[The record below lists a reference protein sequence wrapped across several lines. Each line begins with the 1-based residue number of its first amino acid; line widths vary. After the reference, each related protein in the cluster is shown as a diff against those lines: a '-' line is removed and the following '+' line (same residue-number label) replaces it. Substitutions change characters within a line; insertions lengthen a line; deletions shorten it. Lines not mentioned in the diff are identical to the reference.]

1 MRSARAKTNFFLR
14 ERHRAPAFFFR
25 SRAIFFVGKKFGAS
39 VFSPAHFLF
48 MRSDLKPKL
57 LTVFQEGYGKKDF
70 KSDLVAG
77 LIVGVIALPL
87 AIAFAVASGVEPEK
101 GLYTAIVA
109 GFAIAVF
116 GGSRTQVCGPT
127 GAFIPIIYAI
137 VAQYGLSGLAFA
149 TVMAGF
155 ILVAMGL
162 SKMGALLK
170 FISYPVIVGFTAG
183 IAVTIFSTQIPDLF
197 GLTIPEKIPGDF
209 IGKWSLYLRYF
220 GTAEWRTCLVSV
232 VAGIA
237 VFTWP
242 RLTSKIPGALFVLI
256 AATLAVRLLGWGA
269 GTDGAAGG
277 VVTIGSKFFADKPFP
292 SGIPT
297 PDFSIFSGLTFEK
310 MRELIAPAF
319 LIALLGSIESLL
331 SAVVAD
337 GMTGRRHRPNAE
349 LVAQGIGNILSP
361 IFGGI
366 PATGAI
372 ARTAANVKN
381 GGRTPISALIHA
393 LVLLAI
399 LLCLGRFIVY
409 VPMCALGAVLVLV
422 AYTMSGWRT
431 FYGLLRT
438 SPKSDIIVLLL
449 TFLLTVF
456 VDLSVAIEVGVVLSA
471 FLFLKRE
478 SETAEFHVF
487 SRKQLGENEFDPH
500 GALAALRK
508 KLPDDVEVFE
518 VFGSLFFGA
527 VDQFRENFKRVGRK
541 PKVFILDLSNLI
553 SIDAT
558 GIHAISETHSDM
570 RADGTR
576 LIIAGLHPQPK
587 KAIEHSG
594 LDEIIGAE
602 NICGDMRTAID
613 RSRALLGK

>member
-1 MRSARAKTNFFLR
+1 
-14 ERHRAPAFFFR
+14 
-25 SRAIFFVGKKFGAS
+25 
-39 VFSPAHFLF
+39 

-57 LTVFQEGYGKKDF
+57 LTVLQEGYGKKDF
-70 KSDLVAG
+70 KSDLIAG
-77 LIVGVIALPL
+77 VIVGIIALPL
-87 AIAFAVASGVEPEK
+87 AIAFAVASGVAPEK

-109 GFAIAVF
+109 GFAIAIF

-149 TVMAGF
+149 TVMAGV
-155 ILVAMGL
+155 ILIALGL
-162 SKMGALLK
+162 AKMGAMLK

-209 IGKWSLYLRYF
+209 IGKWSLYFQYF
-220 GTAEWRTCLVSV
+220 DTANWHTCLIS
-232 VAGIA
+232 ALATIA
-237 VFTWP
+237 VFVWP
-242 RLTSKIPGALFVLI
+242 RFTSKIPGALFVI
-256 AATLAVRLLGWGA
+256 VAATLAVLFLGWGA
-269 GTDGAAGG
+269 SKENLDG
-277 VVTIGSKFFADKPFP
+277 VVTIGSKFFMDKPFP

-297 PDFSIFSGLTFEK
+297 PDFSIFGDLNFEK

-319 LIALLGSIESLL
+319 LIALLGAIESLL

-372 ARTAANVKN
+372 ARTAANIKN
-381 GGRTPISALIHA
+381 GGRTPFAALIHA
-393 LVLLAI
+393 GVLLAI
-399 LLCLGRFIVY
+399 LLCLGQFIVY

-422 AYTMSGWRT
+422 SYTMSGWRS

-456 VDLSVAIEVGVVLSA
+456 VDLSVAIEVGVLLSA

-500 GALAALRK
+500 GTLAAWRE

-527 VDQFRENFKRVGRK
+527 VGQFRENFKRVGRK

-558 GIHAISETHSDM
+558 GIHAISESHLDM
-570 RADGTR
+570 QAKGTA

-587 KAIEHSG
+587 KAIVHAE
-594 LDEIIGAE
+594 LDLAIGKE
-602 NICGDMRTAID
+602 NICADMETAIE
-613 RSRALLGK
+613 RSRILLEQRKKSSSAE

>member
-1 MRSARAKTNFFLR
+1 
-14 ERHRAPAFFFR
+14 
-25 SRAIFFVGKKFGAS
+25 
-39 VFSPAHFLF
+39 

-70 KSDLVAG
+70 KSDLIAG
-77 LIVGVIALPL
+77 VIVGVIALPL
-87 AIAFAVASGVEPEK
+87 AIAFAVASGVAPEK

-109 GFAIAVF
+109 GFAIALF

-127 GAFIPIIYAI
+127 GAFIPIIYGI
-137 VAQYGLSGLAFA
+137 VSQYGLSGLAFA
-149 TVMAGF
+149 TIMAGF

-162 SKMGALLK
+162 AKMGALLK

-197 GLTIPEKIPGDF
+197 GLTISEKIPGDF
-209 IGKWSLYLRYF
+209 IGKWSLYFQYF
-220 GTAEWRTCLVSV
+220 DTANWRTCLISA
-232 VAGIA
+232 VAGVA

-242 RLTSKIPGALFVLI
+242 RLTSKVPGALFVI
-256 AATLAVRLLGWGA
+256 TAATLAVLLLGWGA
-269 GTDGAAGG
+269 GTENPDG
-277 VVTIGSKFFADKPFP
+277 VVTIGSKFFTDKPFP

-297 PDFSIFSGLTFEK
+297 PDFGIFGGLTFEK

-372 ARTAANVKN
+372 ARTAANIKN
-381 GGRTPISALIHA
+381 GGRTPVSALIHA
-393 LVLLAI
+393 CVLLAI
-399 LLCLGRFIVY
+399 LVCLGQFIVY

-422 AYTMSGWRT
+422 SYTMSGWRT

-438 SPKSDIIVLLL
+438 SPKSDVIVLIL

-500 GALAALRK
+500 GTLAAWRE
-508 KLPDDVEVFE
+508 KLPDEVEVFE

-558 GIHAISETHSDM
+558 GIHAISETHADM
-570 RADGTR
+570 RADGTK

-587 KAIEHSG
+587 KAIAHSG
-594 LDEIIGAE
+594 LDRELGEE
-602 NICGDMRTAID
+602 NICRDMQAAID
-613 RSRALLGK
+613 RSRVLLGGGR

>member
-1 MRSARAKTNFFLR
+1 
-14 ERHRAPAFFFR
+14 
-25 SRAIFFVGKKFGAS
+25 
-39 VFSPAHFLF
+39 

-57 LTVFQEGYGKKDF
+57 LTVLQEGYGKKDF
-70 KSDLVAG
+70 KADLVAG
-77 LIVGVIALPL
+77 VIVGVIALPL
-87 AIAFAVASGVEPEK
+87 AIAFAVASGVAPEK

-109 GFAIAVF
+109 GFAIALF

-137 VAQYGLSGLAFA
+137 VAQYGPAGLAFA

-162 SKMGALLK
+162 AKMGALLK

-197 GLTIPEKIPGDF
+197 GLVIPEKIPGDF
-209 IGKWSLYLRYF
+209 IGKWTMYFRYF
-220 GTAEWRTCLVSV
+220 GTAEWRTCLVSA
-232 VAGIA
+232 VATVA
-237 VFTWP
+237 VFVWP
-242 RLTSKIPGALFVLI
+242 RLTSRVPGALFVI
-256 AATLAVRLLGWGA
+256 VAATLAVAALGWGA
-269 GTDGAAGG
+269 SGG
-277 VVTIGSKFFADKPFP
+277 VVTIGSKFFSDKPFP

-297 PDFSIFSGLTFEK
+297 PDFGLFGGLTFEK

-381 GGRTPISALIHA
+381 GGRTPVAALIHA
-393 LVLLAI
+393 AVLLAI

-431 FYGLLRT
+431 FFGLLRT

-500 GALAALRK
+500 GTLAAWRE

-541 PKVFILDLSNLI
+541 PKIFILDLGNLI

-558 GIHAISETHSDM
+558 GIHAITETHADM
-570 RADGTR
+570 LADGTA
-576 LIIAGLHPQPK
+576 LVISGLHPQPK
-587 KAIEHSG
+587 RAFSRSG
-594 LDEIIGAE
+594 LETALGAE
-602 NICGDMRTAID
+602 NICRDMPAAIE
-613 RSRALLGK
+613 RAREILAARGA

>member
-1 MRSARAKTNFFLR
+1 MR
-14 ERHRAPAFFFR
+14 P
-25 SRAIFFVGKKFGAS
+25 
-39 VFSPAHFLF
+39 
-48 MRSDLKPKL
+48 DLKPKL
-57 LTVFQEGYGKKDF
+57 LSVLQSGYGKKDF
-70 KSDLVAG
+70 KSDLIAG
-77 LIVGVIALPL
+77 VIVGVIALPL
-87 AIAFAVASGVEPEK
+87 AIAFAVASGVAPEK

-109 GFAIAVF
+109 GFAIALL

-149 TVMAGF
+149 TVMAGV

-162 SKMGALLK
+162 AKMGALLK

-197 GLTIPEKIPGDF
+197 GLSIPEKIPGDF
-209 IGKWSLYLRYF
+209 IGKWSLYIQYF
-220 GTAEWRTCLVSV
+220 DTANWKTCLISLL
-232 VAGIA
+232 ATIA

-242 RLTSKIPGALFVLI
+242 RLTSKIPGALFVI
-256 AATLAVRLLGWGA
+256 VAATLAVLFLGWGA
-269 GTDGAAGG
+269 GTENPKG
-277 VVTIGSKFFADKPFP
+277 VVTIGSKFFMEKPFP
-292 SGIPT
+292 SGFPM
-297 PDFSIFSGLTFEK
+297 PDFGIFADLSFEK

-349 LVAQGIGNILSP
+349 LVAQGVGNILSP

-372 ARTAANVKN
+372 ARTAANIKN
-381 GGRTPISALIHA
+381 GGRTPIAALIHA
-393 LVLLAI
+393 GVLLAI
-399 LLCLGRFIVY
+399 LLCLGEYIVF

-422 AYTMSGWRT
+422 SYTMSGWRS

-438 SPKSDIIVLLL
+438 SPKSDIIVLIL

-487 SRKQLGENEFDPH
+487 SRKQLGEDEYDPH
-500 GALAALRK
+500 GTLAVWRE
-508 KLPDDVEVFE
+508 KLPDDVEIFE

-558 GIHAISETHSDM
+558 GIRAISETRIDM
-570 RADGTR
+570 EANGTA
-576 LIIAGLHPQPK
+576 LVIAGLHPQPK
-587 KAIEHSG
+587 KAIEHAG
-594 LDEIIGAE
+594 LDKEIGIE
-602 NICGDMRTAID
+602 NICPDMQTAIS
-613 RSRALLGK
+613 RSRSILAARKLATLRAKRAARSAKTTKSSEQQ

>member
-1 MRSARAKTNFFLR
+1 
-14 ERHRAPAFFFR
+14 
-25 SRAIFFVGKKFGAS
+25 
-39 VFSPAHFLF
+39 

-57 LTVFQEGYGKKDF
+57 LTVFQEGYGKKEF
-70 KSDLVAG
+70 KSDLIAG
-77 LIVGVIALPL
+77 IIVGVIALPL
-87 AIAFAVASGVEPEK
+87 AIAFAVASGVAPEK

-109 GFAIAVF
+109 GFAIAIF

-127 GAFIPIIYAI
+127 GAFIPIIYGI
-137 VAQYGLSGLAFA
+137 VSQYGLSGLAFA
-149 TVMAGF
+149 TIMAGF

-162 SKMGALLK
+162 AKMGALLK

-197 GLTIPEKIPGDF
+197 GLTISEKIPGDF
-209 IGKWSLYLRYF
+209 IGKWSLYFQYF
-220 GTAEWRTCLVSV
+220 GTANWRTCLISA
-232 VAGIA
+232 VAGVA

-242 RLTSKIPGALFVLI
+242 RLTSKVPGALFVI
-256 AATLAVRLLGWGA
+256 VAATLAVLGLGWGA
-269 GTDGAAGG
+269 GTENPDG

-292 SGIPT
+292 SGVPT
-297 PDFSIFSGLTFEK
+297 PDFGIFGGLTFEK

-372 ARTAANVKN
+372 ARTAANIKN
-381 GGRTPISALIHA
+381 GGRTPIAALIHA
-393 LVLLAI
+393 CVLLAI
-399 LLCLGRFIVY
+399 LVCLGRFIVY

-422 AYTMSGWRT
+422 SYTMSGWRT

-438 SPKSDIIVLLL
+438 SPKSDVIVLIL

-500 GALAALRK
+500 GTLAAWRE
-508 KLPDDVEVFE
+508 KLPDEVEVFE

-558 GIHAISETHSDM
+558 GIHAISETHADM
-570 RADGTR
+570 RADGTK
-576 LIIAGLHPQPK
+576 LVIAGLHPQPK
-587 KAIEHSG
+587 KAIAHSG
-594 LDEIIGAE
+594 LDEELGEE
-602 NICGDMRTAID
+602 NICRDMQEAID
-613 RSRALLGK
+613 RSRVLLGGR

>member
-1 MRSARAKTNFFLR
+1 MF
-14 ERHRAPAFFFR
+14 
-25 SRAIFFVGKKFGAS
+25 
-39 VFSPAHFLF
+39 
-48 MRSDLKPKL
+48 RSDLTPKL
-57 LTVFQEGYGKKDF
+57 FTVFRDGYKMRDF
-70 KSDLVAG
+70 RSDLISG
-77 LIVGVIALPL
+77 IIVGVIALPL
-87 AIAFAVASGVEPEK
+87 AIAFAVASGVEPER

-109 GFAIAVF
+109 GLVIAVL

-127 GAFIPIIYAI
+127 GAFIPIIFGI
-137 VAQYGLSGLAFA
+137 VGQYGLSGLVFA

-162 SKMGALLK
+162 AKMGAFLK

-197 GLTIPEKIPGDF
+197 GLEITEKIPGDF
-209 IGKWSLYLRYF
+209 IGKWSVYF
-220 GTAEWRTCLVSV
+220 SYFDTIDWKTTVLSLFC
-232 VAGIA
+232 VAA
-237 VFTWP
+237 VFVWP
-242 RLTSKIPGALFVLI
+242 RLTSKVPGALAVI
-256 AATLAVRLLGWGA
+256 VAATLVVSLFGLGA
-269 GTDGAAGG
+269 SKENADGI
-277 VVTIGSKFFADKPFP
+277 VTIGSKFFLDKPFP
-292 SGIPT
+292 TGFPA
-297 PDFSIFSGLTFEK
+297 PDFSVFADLNFEK

-319 LIALLGSIESLL
+319 LIALLGAIESLL

-349 LVAQGIGNILSP
+349 LVAQGVGNILSP

-372 ARTAANVKN
+372 ARTAANIKN
-381 GGRTPISALIHA
+381 GGRTPVAAIVHA
-393 LVLLAI
+393 IVLLLI
-399 LLCLGRFIVY
+399 LLFLGRFITF

-422 AYTMSGWRT
+422 SYTMSGWRS
-431 FYGLLRT
+431 FVGLVRT
-438 SPKSDIIVLLL
+438 SPKSDIIVLIL

-487 SRKQLGENEFDPH
+487 SRKQLGENQFDPH
-500 GALAALRK
+500 GTLSLWRD

-541 PKVFILDLSNLI
+541 PKIFILDLSNLL
-553 SIDAT
+553 SIDAS
-558 GIHAISETHSDM
+558 GIRAIAETHSDM
-570 RADGTR
+570 LRDGTA

-587 KAIEHSG
+587 KALVHAELNKTLG
-594 LDEIIGAE
+594 EE
-602 NICGDMRTAID
+602 NICPDMRSAIE
-613 RSRALLGK
+613 RSEAILREREVKRLEETKG

>member
-1 MRSARAKTNFFLR
+1 
-14 ERHRAPAFFFR
+14 
-25 SRAIFFVGKKFGAS
+25 
-39 VFSPAHFLF
+39 

-57 LTVFQEGYGKKDF
+57 LTVLQEGYGKKDF
-70 KSDLVAG
+70 KSDLIAG
-77 LIVGVIALPL
+77 VIVGVIALPL
-87 AIAFAVASGVEPEK
+87 AIAFAVASGVAPEK

-109 GFAIAVF
+109 GFAIAIF

-149 TVMAGF
+149 TVMAGV

-162 SKMGALLK
+162 AKMGALLK

-197 GLTIPEKIPGDF
+197 GLTFPEGVKVPGDF
-209 IGKWSLYLRYF
+209 VGKWSLYIQHF
-220 GTAEWRTCLVSV
+220 GTANWRTVLVSA
-232 VAGIA
+232 VATAA
-237 VFTWP
+237 VFVWP
-242 RLTSKIPGALFVLI
+242 RFTSKIPGALFVI
-256 AATLAVRLLGWGA
+256 VAATLAVLGLGWGA
-269 GTDGAAGG
+269 GAENPDG
-277 VVTIGSKFFADKPFP
+277 VVTIGSKFFSEKPFP
-292 SGIPT
+292 SGVPT
-297 PDFSIFSGLTFEK
+297 PDFSIFADLNFEK

-372 ARTAANVKN
+372 ARTAANIKN
-381 GGRTPISALIHA
+381 GGRTPISALVHA
-393 LVLLAI
+393 GVLLAI
-399 LLCLGRFIVY
+399 LLCLGQFIVY

-422 AYTMSGWRT
+422 SYTMSGWRS

-487 SRKQLGENEFDPH
+487 SRRELGENEFDPH
-500 GALAALRK
+500 GTLAAWRE

-558 GIHAISETHSDM
+558 GIHAIAETHLDM
-570 RADGTR
+570 KADGTA
-576 LIIAGLHPQPK
+576 LVIAGLHPQPK
-587 KAIEHSG
+587 KAIEHSD
-594 LDEIIGAE
+594 LEIGAE
-602 NICGDMRTAID
+602 NICRDMQSAID
-613 RSRALLGK
+613 RSRAILEARRAGA

>member
-1 MRSARAKTNFFLR
+1 
-14 ERHRAPAFFFR
+14 
-25 SRAIFFVGKKFGAS
+25 
-39 VFSPAHFLF
+39 

-57 LTVFQEGYGKKDF
+57 LTVLQEGYGKKDF
-70 KSDLVAG
+70 KSDLIAG
-77 LIVGVIALPL
+77 VIVGVIALPL
-87 AIAFAVASGVEPEK
+87 AIAFAVASGVAPEK

-109 GFAIAVF
+109 GFAIAIF

-149 TVMAGF
+149 TVMAGV

-162 SKMGALLK
+162 AKMGALLK

-197 GLTIPEKIPGDF
+197 GLTFPEGVKVPGDF
-209 IGKWSLYLRYF
+209 VGKWSLYIQHF
-220 GTAEWRTCLVSV
+220 GTANWRTVLVSA
-232 VAGIA
+232 VATAA
-237 VFTWP
+237 VFIWP
-242 RLTSKIPGALFVLI
+242 RFTSKIPGALFVI
-256 AATLAVRLLGWGA
+256 VAATLAVLGLGWGA
-269 GTDGAAGG
+269 GAENPDG
-277 VVTIGSKFFADKPFP
+277 VVTIGSKFFSEKPFP
-292 SGIPT
+292 SGVPT
-297 PDFSIFSGLTFEK
+297 PDFSIFADLNFEK

-361 IFGGI
+361 LFGGI

-372 ARTAANVKN
+372 ARTAANIKN
-381 GGRTPISALIHA
+381 GGRTPISALVHA
-393 LVLLAI
+393 GVLLAI
-399 LLCLGRFIVY
+399 LLCLGQFIVY

-422 AYTMSGWRT
+422 SYTMSGWRS

-487 SRKQLGENEFDPH
+487 SRKELGENEFDPH
-500 GALAALRK
+500 GTLAAWRE

-558 GIHAISETHSDM
+558 GIHAIAETHLDM
-570 RADGTR
+570 KADGTA
-576 LIIAGLHPQPK
+576 LVIAGLHPQPK
-587 KAIEHSG
+587 KAIEHSD
-594 LDEIIGAE
+594 LDIGAE
-602 NICGDMRTAID
+602 NICRDMQSAID
-613 RSRALLGK
+613 RSRAILEARKAGS

>member
-1 MRSARAKTNFFLR
+1 MRA
-14 ERHRAPAFFFR
+14 
-25 SRAIFFVGKKFGAS
+25 
-39 VFSPAHFLF
+39 
-48 MRSDLKPKL
+48 DLKPKL
-57 LTVFQEGYGKKDF
+57 LTVLQEGYGKKDF
-70 KSDLVAG
+70 KADLIAG
-77 LIVGVIALPL
+77 VIVGVIALPL
-87 AIAFAVASGVEPEK
+87 AIAFAVASGVAPEK

-109 GFAIAVF
+109 GFAIALF

-137 VAQYGLSGLAFA
+137 FAQYGLSGLAFA

-162 SKMGALLK
+162 AKMGALLK

-209 IGKWSLYLRYF
+209 IGKWALYFQYF
-220 GTAEWRTCLVSV
+220 DTAEWKTCLISV
-232 VAGIA
+232 FATIA
-237 VFTWP
+237 IFVWP
-242 RLTSKIPGALFVLI
+242 RLTSKVPGALFVI
-256 AATLAVRLLGWGA
+256 VVATLAVAIFGWGA
-269 GTDGAAGG
+269 GTNGGG
-277 VVTIGSKFFADKPFP
+277 VVTIGSKFFSDKPFP
-292 SGIPT
+292 SGIPM
-297 PDFSIFSGLTFEK
+297 PDFSIFSDLTFEK

-319 LIALLGSIESLL
+319 LIALLGAIESLL

-372 ARTAANVKN
+372 ARTAANIKN
-381 GGRTPISALIHA
+381 GGRTPFAALIHA
-393 LVLLAI
+393 TVLLAI
-399 LLCLGRFIVY
+399 LLCLGQFIVY

-438 SPKSDIIVLLL
+438 SPKSDIIVLIL
-449 TFLLTVF
+449 TFSLTVF

-478 SETAEFHVF
+478 SETAEFHIF

-500 GALAALRK
+500 GTLAALRE

-541 PKVFILDLSNLI
+541 PKIFILDLSNLI

-558 GIHAISETHSDM
+558 GIHAISETHADM
-570 RADGTR
+570 CVDGTS
-576 LIIAGLHPQPK
+576 LVIAGLHPQPK
-587 KAIEHSG
+587 RAIEHSG
-594 LDEIIGAE
+594 LAATLGAE
-602 NICGDMRTAID
+602 NICRDMQTAID
-613 RSRALLGK
+613 RSRELLSARKSA

>member
-1 MRSARAKTNFFLR
+1 
-14 ERHRAPAFFFR
+14 
-25 SRAIFFVGKKFGAS
+25 
-39 VFSPAHFLF
+39 

-57 LTVFQEGYGKKDF
+57 LTVLQEGYGKKDF
-70 KSDLVAG
+70 KSDLIAG
-77 LIVGVIALPL
+77 VIVGVIALPL
-87 AIAFAVASGVEPEK
+87 AIAFAVASGVAPEK

-109 GFAIAVF
+109 GFAIAIF

-149 TVMAGF
+149 TVMAGV

-162 SKMGALLK
+162 AKMGALLK

-197 GLTIPEKIPGDF
+197 GLTFPKGLKVPGDF
-209 IGKWSLYLRYF
+209 VGKWSLYLLYF
-220 GTAEWRTCLVSV
+220 DTANWRTVIVSA
-232 VAGIA
+232 VATAA
-237 VFTWP
+237 VFIWP
-242 RLTSKIPGALFVLI
+242 RFTSKIPGALFVI
-256 AATLAVRLLGWGA
+256 VAATLAVLGLGWGA
-269 GTDGAAGG
+269 GAENPDG
-277 VVTIGSKFFADKPFP
+277 VVTIGSKFFSDKPFP
-292 SGIPT
+292 SGVPT
-297 PDFSIFSGLTFEK
+297 PDFSIFADLNFEK

-361 IFGGI
+361 LFGGI

-372 ARTAANVKN
+372 ARTAANIKN
-381 GGRTPISALIHA
+381 GGRTPISALVHA
-393 LVLLAI
+393 GVLLAI
-399 LLCLGRFIVY
+399 LLCLGQFIVY

-422 AYTMSGWRT
+422 SYTMSGWRS

-449 TFLLTVF
+449 TFFLTVF

-487 SRKQLGENEFDPH
+487 SRKELGENEFDPH
-500 GALAALRK
+500 GTLAAWRE

-558 GIHAISETHSDM
+558 GIHAIAETHLDM
-570 RADGTR
+570 KADGTA
-576 LIIAGLHPQPK
+576 LVIAGLHPQPK
-587 KAIEHSG
+587 KAIEHSD
-594 LDEIIGAE
+594 LEVGAE
-602 NICGDMRTAID
+602 NICRDMQSAIE
-613 RSRALLGK
+613 RAEAILRERESARIAESPDV

>member
-1 MRSARAKTNFFLR
+1 
-14 ERHRAPAFFFR
+14 
-25 SRAIFFVGKKFGAS
+25 
-39 VFSPAHFLF
+39 

-57 LTVFQEGYGKKDF
+57 LTVLQEGYGRKDF
-70 KSDLVAG
+70 KADLTAG
-77 LIVGVIALPL
+77 VIVGVIALPL
-87 AIAFAVASGVEPEK
+87 AIAFAVASGVAPER
-101 GLYTAIVA
+101 GLYTAIIA
-109 GFAIAVF
+109 GFAIALF

-127 GAFIPIIYAI
+127 GAFIPIIYTI
-137 VAQYGLSGLAFA
+137 VAQHGMSGLAFA

-162 SKMGALLK
+162 AKMGALLK

-183 IAVTIFSTQIPDLF
+183 IAVTIFSTQAPDLL
-197 GLTIPEKIPGDF
+197 GLRISEEIPGDF
-209 IGKWSLYLRYF
+209 VGKWSLYFQHLD
-220 GTAEWRTCLVSV
+220 TANWRTCLIS
-232 VAGIA
+232 AFATAA
-237 VFTWP
+237 VFAWP
-242 RLTSKIPGALFVLI
+242 RLTSKIPGALFVI
-256 AATLAVRLLGWGA
+256 AAATIAVLLLGWDA
-269 GTDGAAGG
+269 GTRGADG
-277 VVTIGSKFFADKPFP
+277 VVTIGSKFFSDKPFP
-292 SGIPT
+292 AGIPM
-297 PDFSIFSGLTFEK
+297 PDFGIFGGLTFEK

-337 GMTGRRHRPNAE
+337 GMTGRRCRPNAE
-349 LVAQGIGNILSP
+349 LVAQGVGNILSP

-372 ARTAANVKN
+372 ARTAANIKN
-381 GGRTPISALIHA
+381 GGRTPFAALIHA
-393 LVLLAI
+393 FVLLAI

-422 AYTMSGWRT
+422 SYTMSGWRT
-431 FYGLLRT
+431 FVGLVRT
-438 SPKSDIIVLLL
+438 SPKSDVVVLAL

-487 SRKQLGENEFDPH
+487 SRRQLGENAFDPH
-500 GALAALRK
+500 GTLAAWRE

-558 GIHAISETHSDM
+558 GIHAIEETHLDM
-570 RADGTR
+570 RADGTK
-576 LIIAGLHPQPK
+576 LVIVGLHPQPK
-587 KAIEHSG
+587 RALAHAG
-594 LDEIIGAE
+594 LDKVIGEE
-602 NICGDMRTAID
+602 NICRDMPSAIE
-613 RSRALLGK
+613 RSRAVLAEKTEKIA

>member
-1 MRSARAKTNFFLR
+1 
-14 ERHRAPAFFFR
+14 
-25 SRAIFFVGKKFGAS
+25 
-39 VFSPAHFLF
+39 

-57 LTVFQEGYGKKDF
+57 LTVLQEGYGKKDF
-70 KSDLVAG
+70 KSDLIAG
-77 LIVGVIALPL
+77 VIVGVIALPL
-87 AIAFAVASGVEPEK
+87 AIAFAVASGVAPEK

-109 GFAIAVF
+109 GFAIAIF

-149 TVMAGF
+149 TVMAGV
-155 ILVAMGL
+155 ILIAMGL
-162 SKMGALLK
+162 AKMGALLK

-197 GLTIPEKIPGDF
+197 GLTFPAGTKVPGDF
-209 IGKWSLYLRYF
+209 VGKWTIYIQYF
-220 GTAEWRTCLVSV
+220 DTLNWRTLLISA
-232 VAGIA
+232 VATTA
-237 VFTWP
+237 VFIWP
-242 RLTSKIPGALFVLI
+242 RFTSKIPGALFVI
-256 AATLAVRLLGWGA
+256 VAATLAVLGLGWGA
-269 GTDGAAGG
+269 GTENPNG
-277 VVTIGSKFFADKPFP
+277 VVTIGSKFFSDKPFP
-292 SGIPT
+292 SGVPM
-297 PDFSIFSGLTFEK
+297 PDFGIFADLNFDK

-372 ARTAANVKN
+372 ARTAANIKN
-381 GGRTPISALIHA
+381 GGRTPIAALVHA
-393 LVLLAI
+393 GVLLAI
-399 LLCLGRFIVY
+399 LLCLGQFIVY

-422 AYTMSGWRT
+422 SYTMSGWRT

-500 GALAALRK
+500 GTLATWRE

-541 PKVFILDLSNLI
+541 PKVFILDLGNLI

-558 GIHAISETHSDM
+558 GIHALAETYLDM
-570 RADGTR
+570 QADGTA

-587 KAIEHSG
+587 RAIEHSD
-594 LDEIIGAE
+594 LDIGAE
-602 NICGDMRTAID
+602 NICRDMQSAID
-613 RSRALLGK
+613 RSRAILEARKEKSESC

>member
-1 MRSARAKTNFFLR
+1 
-14 ERHRAPAFFFR
+14 
-25 SRAIFFVGKKFGAS
+25 
-39 VFSPAHFLF
+39 

-57 LTVFQEGYGKKDF
+57 LTVLQEGYGKKDF
-70 KSDLVAG
+70 KADLIAG
-77 LIVGVIALPL
+77 VIVGVIALPL
-87 AIAFAVASGVEPEK
+87 AIAFAVASGVAPEK
-101 GLYTAIVA
+101 GLYTAIIA
-109 GFAIAVF
+109 GFAIALF

-127 GAFIPIIYAI
+127 GAFIPIIYGI
-137 VAQYGLSGLAFA
+137 VSQYGMSGLAFA
-149 TVMAGF
+149 TIMAGF
-155 ILVAMGL
+155 ILIAMGL
-162 SKMGALLK
+162 AKMGALLK

-209 IGKWSLYLRYF
+209 IGKWSLYFQYF
-220 GTAEWRTCLVSV
+220 DTANWRTCVISV
-232 VAGIA
+232 VASIA

-242 RLTSKIPGALFVLI
+242 RLTSKVPGALFVI
-256 AATLAVRLLGWGA
+256 VAATLAVLLLGWGA
-269 GTDGAAGG
+269 GTENADG
-277 VVTIGSKFFADKPFP
+277 VVTIGSKFFSDKPFP
-292 SGIPT
+292 SGIPL
-297 PDFSIFSGLTFEK
+297 PDFGVFGGLTFEK

-349 LVAQGIGNILSP
+349 LVAQGIGNIFSP

-372 ARTAANVKN
+372 ARTAANIKN
-381 GGRTPISALIHA
+381 GGRTPIAALVHA
-393 LVLLAI
+393 GVLLAI
-399 LLCLGRFIVY
+399 LLCLGQFIVY
-409 VPMCALGAVLVLV
+409 VPMCVLGAVLLLV
-422 AYTMSGWRT
+422 SYTMSGWRT

-438 SPKSDIIVLLL
+438 SPKSDVIVLIL

-500 GALAALRK
+500 GTLAAVRGE
-508 KLPDDVEVFE
+508 LPDDVEVFE

-558 GIHAISETHSDM
+558 GIHAISETHLDM
-570 RADGTR
+570 RANGTS
-576 LIIAGLHPQPK
+576 LVIAGLHPQPK
-587 KAIEHSG
+587 KAIAHSG
-594 LDEIIGAE
+594 LDKEIGEE
-602 NICGDMRTAID
+602 NICLDMHAAIE
-613 RSRALLGK
+613 RSRALLGEAKK

>member
-1 MRSARAKTNFFLR
+1 
-14 ERHRAPAFFFR
+14 
-25 SRAIFFVGKKFGAS
+25 
-39 VFSPAHFLF
+39 

-57 LTVFQEGYGKKDF
+57 LTVLQEGYGKKDF
-70 KSDLVAG
+70 KSDLIAG
-77 LIVGVIALPL
+77 VIVGVIALPL
-87 AIAFAVASGVEPEK
+87 AIAFAVASGVAPEK

-109 GFAIAVF
+109 GFAIAIF

-149 TVMAGF
+149 TVMAGV

-162 SKMGALLK
+162 AKMGALLK

-197 GLTIPEKIPGDF
+197 GLTFPEGVKVPGDF
-209 IGKWSLYLRYF
+209 VGKWSLYLLYF
-220 GTAEWRTCLVSV
+220 DTANWRTVIVSA
-232 VAGIA
+232 VATAA
-237 VFTWP
+237 VFIWP
-242 RLTSKIPGALFVLI
+242 RFTSKIPGALFVI
-256 AATLAVRLLGWGA
+256 VAATLAVLGLGWGA
-269 GTDGAAGG
+269 GAENPDG
-277 VVTIGSKFFADKPFP
+277 VVTIGSKFFSDKPFP
-292 SGIPT
+292 SGVPT
-297 PDFSIFSGLTFEK
+297 PDFSIFADLNFEK

-361 IFGGI
+361 LFGGI

-372 ARTAANVKN
+372 ARTAANIKN
-381 GGRTPISALIHA
+381 GGRTPISALVHA
-393 LVLLAI
+393 GVLLAI
-399 LLCLGRFIVY
+399 LLCLGQFIVY

-422 AYTMSGWRT
+422 SYTMSGWRS

-449 TFLLTVF
+449 TFFLTVF

-487 SRKQLGENEFDPH
+487 SRRQLGENEFDPH
-500 GALAALRK
+500 GTLAAWRE

-558 GIHAISETHSDM
+558 GIHAIAETHLDM
-570 RADGTR
+570 KADGTA
-576 LIIAGLHPQPK
+576 LVIAGLHPQPK
-587 KAIEHSG
+587 KAIEHSD
-594 LDEIIGAE
+594 LEVGAE
-602 NICGDMRTAID
+602 NICRDMQSAIE
-613 RSRALLGK
+613 RAEAILRERESARIAESPDV

>member
-1 MRSARAKTNFFLR
+1 
-14 ERHRAPAFFFR
+14 
-25 SRAIFFVGKKFGAS
+25 
-39 VFSPAHFLF
+39 

-57 LTVFQEGYGKKDF
+57 LSVLQSGYGKKDF
-70 KSDLVAG
+70 KSDLIAG
-77 LIVGVIALPL
+77 IIVGVIALPL
-87 AIAFAVASGVEPEK
+87 AIAFAVASGVAPEK

-109 GFAIAVF
+109 GFAIALL

-162 SKMGALLK
+162 AKMGALLK

-197 GLTIPEKIPGDF
+197 GLSIPEKIPGDF
-209 IGKWSLYLRYF
+209 IGKWSLYIQYF
-220 GTAEWRTCLVSV
+220 DTANWKTCLISLF
-232 VAGIA
+232 ATIA
-237 VFTWP
+237 VFVWP
-242 RLTSKIPGALFVLI
+242 RLTSKIPGALFVI
-256 AATLAVRLLGWGA
+256 VAATLAVLFFGWGA
-269 GTDGAAGG
+269 GTENPKG
-277 VVTIGSKFFADKPFP
+277 VVTIGSKFFMEKPFP
-292 SGIPT
+292 SGFPM
-297 PDFSIFSGLTFEK
+297 PDFGIFSDLSFEK

-349 LVAQGIGNILSP
+349 LVAQGVGNILSP

-372 ARTAANVKN
+372 ARTAANIKN
-381 GGRTPISALIHA
+381 GGRTPIAALVHA
-393 LVLLAI
+393 GVLLAI
-399 LLCLGRFIVY
+399 LLCLGEYIVF

-422 AYTMSGWRT
+422 SYTMSGWRS

-438 SPKSDIIVLLL
+438 SPKSDIIVLIL

-487 SRKQLGENEFDPH
+487 SRKQLGEDEYDPH
-500 GALAALRK
+500 GTLAVWRE
-508 KLPDDVEVFE
+508 KLPADVEIFE

-558 GIHAISETHSDM
+558 GIRAISETHSDM
-570 RADGTR
+570 CASGTA
-576 LIIAGLHPQPK
+576 LVIAGLHPQPK
-587 KAIEHSG
+587 KAIEHAG
-594 LDEIIGAE
+594 LDKEIGIE
-602 NICGDMRTAID
+602 NIRPDMQTAIS
-613 RSRALLGK
+613 RSRSILAARKLATLRAKRAARAAKAAKPE

>member
-1 MRSARAKTNFFLR
+1 
-14 ERHRAPAFFFR
+14 
-25 SRAIFFVGKKFGAS
+25 
-39 VFSPAHFLF
+39 

-57 LTVFQEGYGKKDF
+57 LTVLQEGYGKKDF
-70 KSDLVAG
+70 KSDLIAG
-77 LIVGVIALPL
+77 VIVGVIALPL
-87 AIAFAVASGVEPEK
+87 AIAFAVASGVAPEK

-109 GFAIAVF
+109 GFAIAIF

-149 TVMAGF
+149 TVMAGV

-162 SKMGALLK
+162 AKMGALLK

-197 GLTIPEKIPGDF
+197 GLTFPEGVKVPGDF
-209 IGKWSLYLRYF
+209 VGKWSLYIQHF
-220 GTAEWRTCLVSV
+220 GTANWRTVLVSA
-232 VAGIA
+232 VATAA
-237 VFTWP
+237 VFIWP
-242 RLTSKIPGALFVLI
+242 RFTSKIPGALFVI
-256 AATLAVRLLGWGA
+256 VAATLAVLGLGWGA
-269 GTDGAAGG
+269 GTENPDG
-277 VVTIGSKFFADKPFP
+277 VVTIGSKFFSDKPFP
-292 SGIPT
+292 SGVPT
-297 PDFSIFSGLTFEK
+297 PDFSIFADLNFEK

-361 IFGGI
+361 LFGGI

-372 ARTAANVKN
+372 ARTAANIKN
-381 GGRTPISALIHA
+381 GGRTPISALVHA
-393 LVLLAI
+393 GVLLAI
-399 LLCLGRFIVY
+399 LLCLGQFIIY

-422 AYTMSGWRT
+422 SYTMSGWRS

-487 SRKQLGENEFDPH
+487 SRKELGENEFDPH
-500 GALAALRK
+500 GTLAAWRE

-558 GIHAISETHSDM
+558 GIHAIAETHLDM
-570 RADGTR
+570 KADGTA
-576 LIIAGLHPQPK
+576 LVIAGLHPQPK
-587 KAIEHSG
+587 KAIEHSD
-594 LDEIIGAE
+594 LDIGAE
-602 NICGDMRTAID
+602 NICRDMQSAID
-613 RSRALLGK
+613 RSRAILEARKAGS